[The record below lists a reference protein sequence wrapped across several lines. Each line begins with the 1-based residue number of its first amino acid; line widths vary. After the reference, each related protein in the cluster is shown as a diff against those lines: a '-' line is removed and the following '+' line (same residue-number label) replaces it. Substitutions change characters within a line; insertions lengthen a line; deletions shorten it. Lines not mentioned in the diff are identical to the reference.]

1 MSRALRDPDRCGGM
15 GMGMLMLMLMLMLSL
30 PMFIVHVGAVCP

>member
-15 GMGMLMLMLMLMLSL
+15 GMGMLMLMLSL